1 MERRMGASMMNVTNR
16 KGFNSQSEADLSL
29 ASQIAHAL
37 ARKGVP
43 VDQMAESIERIF
55 DQSGLASREKW
66 WDRNDYRER
75 TIGKAIEG
83 VINRAQVKQ
92 GQVIHA
98 RVENINHKDVRNAE
112 LFAKLYKGRFIFVS
126 ASNKWYSWD
135 GSRWKLCELREEYEA
150 AKQIGIKLLEES
162 NEKLGRGDTSGEQ
175 LKREAISA
183 HTLARIEAMVK
194 LATSIPG
201 MSVAPAEL
209 DADPYLL
216 GVRNGVVDLNAGK
229 LLPADPTMLLTKQC
243 DADFVDDPTCPLW
256 IKFLHEIFQHD
267 KETIRTVQIL
277 LGYTLIGEVLDEL
290 LIICYG
296 FGANGKSVFNNVIT
310 SILKDYAQAAPSS
323 MLKARRSD
331 DSSPRN
337 DLAGIKGARYLSFN
351 ELQAGDRLDEQ
362 VIKAIAGREMISAR
376 FLFGEFFTYKPT
388 FTGWVRTNH
397 RPIITGD
404 EDGIWRRIALIPFNR
419 RFTTEEQDPQLEK
432 KLLAER
438 DGILGWILEGVREY
452 LETGITLSPRIKAEV
467 NAYRKESDV
476 LGEFLE
482 EKTRPAPLKKIEQQ
496 DLYWRYKHWC
506 EINGLKH
513 QSKKSFSQRLK
524 ERGYPEGKSG
534 KNRYYVG
541 LELQEGSVLDQ
552 RANFDIISNA
562 AEVTS

>member
-1 MERRMGASMMNVTNR
+1 MMNMMNR
-16 KGFNSQSEADLSL
+16 KGFSSQSEADLSL
-29 ASQIAHAL
+29 TSQIAHAL

-43 VDQMAESIERIF
+43 VNQMAESIERIF
-55 DQSGLASREKW
+55 DKSGLANREKW
-66 WDRNDYRER
+66 WGRDDYRER
-75 TIGKAIEG
+75 TIEKAIEG
-83 VINRAQVKQ
+83 VRNRAQVTQ
-92 GQVIHA
+92 GQLIHA
-98 RVENINHKDVRNAE
+98 RVENISHKDVRNAE
-112 LFAKLYKGRFIFVS
+112 LFANLYKGRFIFVS
-126 ASNKWYSWD
+126 ASNRWYAWD

-162 NEKLGRGDTSGEQ
+162 NEKLGRGDPSGEQ

-201 MSVAPAEL
+201 MSSAPAEL

-216 GVRNGVVDLNAGK
+216 GVRNGVVDLKAGK

-243 DADFVDDPTCPLW
+243 DADFIDDPKCPLW
-256 IKFLHEIFQHD
+256 TKFLYEIFQRD
-267 KETIRTVQIL
+267 EETIRTVQIL

-310 SILKDYAQAAPSS
+310 SVLGDYAQAAPSS
-323 MLKARRSD
+323 MLKARRND

-337 DLAGIKGARYLSFN
+337 DLAGIKGSRYLSFN

-362 VIKAIAGREMISAR
+362 VIKAIAGREVISAR
-376 FLFGEFFTYKPT
+376 FLFGEFFSFKPT
-388 FTGWVRTNH
+388 FKGWVRTNH

-452 LETGITLSPRIKAEV
+452 LRTGISLSPRVRAEV
-467 NAYRKESDV
+467 SAYRKESDV

-496 DLYWRYKHWC
+496 DLYRRYQLWC
-506 EINGLKH
+506 DSNGLKH

-541 LELQEGSVLDQ
+541 LELSDAFEREYQGV
-552 RANFDIISNA
+552 AFDISTGA
-562 AEVTS
+562 TELS

>member
-1 MERRMGASMMNVTNR
+1 MMNMMNR

-37 ARKGVP
+37 ARKGVL
-43 VDQMAESIERIF
+43 VDQMAESVERIF
-55 DQSGLASREKW
+55 EQSELASREKW
-66 WDRNDYRER
+66 WGRDDYRER
-75 TIGKAIEG
+75 TIEKAIEG
-83 VINRAQVKQ
+83 VRNRTHLKQ
-92 GQVIHA
+92 HQLTFTA
-98 RVENINHKDVRNAE
+98 AENINHKDVRNAE
-112 LFAKLYKGRFIFVS
+112 LFANLYKGRLVFVS

-135 GSRWKLCELREEYEA
+135 GSRWKLCELREQYES
-150 AKQIGIKLLEES
+150 AKRVGIQLLDEA
-162 NEKLGRGDTSGEQ
+162 NERLGRGDPSGEQ
-175 LKREAISA
+175 LKKEAISA

-216 GVRNGVVDLNAGK
+216 GVRNGAVDLKAGK
-229 LLPADPTMLLTKQC
+229 LLSAQPNLLLTKQC
-243 DADFVDDPTCPLW
+243 NADFVDDPTCPLW
-256 IKFLHEIFQHD
+256 MKFLNEVFQYD
-267 KETIRTVQIL
+267 DETIRTVQLL

-296 FGANGKSVFNNVIT
+296 FGANGKSVFNNVV
-310 SILKDYAQAAPSS
+310 SNVLGDYAQAAPSS

-362 VIKAIAGREMISAR
+362 VMKAIAGREAISAR
-376 FLFGEFFTYKPT
+376 FLFGEFFTYSPT
-388 FTGWVRTNH
+388 FTGWIRTNH
-397 RPIITGD
+397 RPIITGGD
-404 EDGIWRRIALIPFNR
+404 DGIWRRLVLIPFNR
-419 RFTTEEQDPQLEK
+419 RFTVAEQDPQLEK

-438 DGILGWILEGVREY
+438 DGILGWMLEGVREY
-452 LETGITLSPRIKAEV
+452 LKTGISLSPRIKAEV

-476 LGEFLE
+476 MGEFLE
-482 EKTRPAPLKKIEQQ
+482 EKTQPAPQGKIEQQ
-496 DLYWRYKHWC
+496 NLYRRYKDWC
-506 EINGLKH
+506 EENGLKH

-524 ERGYPEGKSG
+524 ERGYSEGKSG

-541 LELQEGSVLDQ
+541 LELCEGIVGSIDLT
-552 RANFDIISNA
+552 AFDNNPDPTESNPQ
-562 AEVTS
+562 

>member
-1 MERRMGASMMNVTNR
+1 MGESMMNMTNR

-37 ARKGVP
+37 TRKGVQ

-66 WDRNDYRER
+66 WGRGDYRKR

-83 VINRAQVKQ
+83 VINRTQVRQ
-92 GQVIHA
+92 DQAIYA
-98 RVENINHKDVRNAE
+98 LAENINHKDVRNAE
-112 LFAKLYKGRFIFVS
+112 LFAKLYKGRFIFVP

-135 GSRWKLCELREEYEA
+135 GSRWKLCELREQYEA
-150 AKQIGIKLLEES
+150 AKQVGIQLLEQA
-162 NEKLGRGDTSGEQ
+162 NEKLGRGDPSGEQ
-175 LKREAISA
+175 LKKEAISA

-201 MSVAPAEL
+201 MSVAPAKL

-216 GVRNGVVDLNAGK
+216 GVGNGAVDLKAGK
-229 LLPADPTMLLTKQC
+229 LLPADPTMLLTKHC
-243 DADFVDDPTCPLW
+243 NADFIDDPTCPLW

-267 KETIRTVQIL
+267 EETIRTVQIL

-310 SILKDYAQAAPSS
+310 SVLGDYAQAAPSS
-323 MLKARRSD
+323 MLKARRND

-351 ELQAGDRLDEQ
+351 ELQAGERLDEQ

-376 FLFGEFFTYKPT
+376 FLFGEFFAYKPT

-419 RFTTEEQDPQLEK
+419 RFAAEEQDPQLEK

-452 LETGITLSPRIKAEV
+452 LKTGITLSPRIKAEV

-482 EKTRPAPLKKIEQQ
+482 EKTRPAPLGKIEQQ
-496 DLYWRYKHWC
+496 DLYRRYHYWC
-506 EINGLKH
+506 EENGLKH

-541 LELQEGSVLDQ
+541 LELHECDMARLDL
-552 RANFDIISNA
+552 A
-562 AEVTS
+562 ALGINPGPTELTPQ

>member
-1 MERRMGASMMNVTNR
+1 MMNMTNR
-16 KGFNSQSEADLSL
+16 KDFNSQSEADLSL

-43 VDQMAESIERIF
+43 IDQMAESVERIF
-55 DQSGLASREKW
+55 EQSGLAKREKW
-66 WDRNDYRER
+66 WGRDDYRER

-83 VINRAQVKQ
+83 VINRAQVQ
-92 GQVIHA
+92 QDQAIYA
-98 RVENINHKDVRNAE
+98 LAESINHKDVRNAE
-112 LFAKLYKGRFIFVS
+112 LFAKLYKGKFIFVS
-126 ASNKWYSWD
+126 ASNKWCSWD
-135 GSRWKLCELREEYEA
+135 GSRWKLCEHEQQYEA
-150 AKQIGIKLLEES
+150 AKQVGIQLLVQA
-162 NEKLGRGDTSGEQ
+162 NEKLGRGDPSGEQ
-175 LKREAISA
+175 LKKEAISA

-194 LATSIPG
+194 LTTSIPG

-216 GVRNGVVDLNAGK
+216 GVGNGVVDLKAGK

-243 DADFVDDPTCPLW
+243 NANFIGDPTYPLW
-256 IKFLHEIFQHD
+256 KKFLYEIFQHD
-267 KETIRTVQIL
+267 EETILSVQIL
-277 LGYTLIGEVLDEL
+277 LGYTLIGEVLDEI

-296 FGANGKSVFNNVIT
+296 CGANGKSVFNNVIST
-310 SILKDYAQAAPSS
+310 VLGDYAKAAPSS

-351 ELQAGDRLDEQ
+351 ELQAGERLDEQ
-362 VIKAIAGREMISAR
+362 VIKAIAGRELISAR
-376 FLFGEFFTYKPT
+376 FLFGEFFEYKPT

-404 EDGIWRRIALIPFNR
+404 DDGIWRKICLIPFNR
-419 RFTTEEQDPQLEK
+419 RFTTDEQDPQLEK

-452 LETGITLSPRIKAEV
+452 LKTGVNLSPRIKAEV
-467 NAYRKESDV
+467 NTYREESDV
-476 LGEFLE
+476 LGEFLQ
-482 EKTRPAPLKKIEQQ
+482 EKTRPTPQGKIEQR
-496 DLYWRYKHWC
+496 DLYRRYQYWC
-506 EINGLKH
+506 EENGLKH

-541 LELQEGSVLDQ
+541 LELHEGDAARLDV
-552 RANFDIISNA
+552 ATLGINLGPT
-562 AEVTS
+562 ELTP

>member
-1 MERRMGASMMNVTNR
+1 MMEVINR
-16 KGFNSQSEADLSL
+16 KDFNSQSEADLSL
-29 ASQIAHAL
+29 ASKIAHAL
-37 ARKGVP
+37 ARKGIP
-43 VDQMAESIERIF
+43 VDQLAESIERIF
-55 DQSGLASREKW
+55 DKSGLANREKW
-66 WDRNDYRER
+66 WGRDDYRER

-83 VINRAQVKQ
+83 IINRAQ
-92 GQVIHA
+92 A
-98 RVENINHKDVRNAE
+98 RQDQLLQAPAENINHKDVRNAE
-112 LFAKLYKGRFIFVS
+112 LFAKLYKGKLISVS
-126 ASNKWYSWD
+126 ASKKWYSWD
-135 GSRWKLCELREEYEA
+135 GSCWKPCEHGEEYES
-150 AKQIGIKLLEES
+150 AKQVGIQLLEEA
-162 NEKLGRGDTSGEQ
+162 NERLGRGDPSGEY

-183 HTLARIEAMVK
+183 HTVARIEAMIK
-194 LATSIPG
+194 LATSISG

-216 GVRNGVVDLNAGK
+216 GVRNGVVDLKAGK

-243 DADFVDDPTCPLW
+243 NAEFVYDPTCPLW
-256 IKFLHEIFQHD
+256 IKFLHDVFQHD
-267 KETIRTVQIL
+267 VETIRSVQIL

-290 LIICYG
+290 LVICYG

-310 SILKDYAQAAPSS
+310 SVLGDYAQAAPSS
-323 MLKARRSD
+323 ILKARRSD

-337 DLAGIKGARYLSFN
+337 DLAGMKGARYLSLN

-376 FLFGEFFTYKPT
+376 FLYGEFFAFKPT

-404 EDGIWRRIALIPFNR
+404 DDGIWRRLVLISFNR
-419 RFTTEEQDPQLEK
+419 RFSADEQDPQLEK

-452 LETGITLSPRIKAEV
+452 LKTGITLSPRMKAEV

-482 EKTRPAPLKKIEQQ
+482 EKTQPAALGKIEQQ
-496 DLYWRYKHWC
+496 DLYRRYQLWC
-506 EINGLKH
+506 EYNGLKH

-524 ERGYPEGKSG
+524 ERGYSEGKSG

-541 LELQEGSVLDQ
+541 LELHEGD
-552 RANFDIISNA
+552 A
-562 AEVTS
+562 ARIDLAALGINPGLTESTP

>member
-1 MERRMGASMMNVTNR
+1 MGASMMNMTNKR
-16 KGFNSQSEADLSL
+16 GFNSQSEADLSL

-37 ARKGVP
+37 ARKGVQ
-43 VDQMAESIERIF
+43 VDQMTESIERIF

-66 WDRNDYRER
+66 WGRDDYRER

-83 VINRAQVKQ
+83 VINRAKVPQDKV
-92 GQVIHA
+92 VHTP
-98 RVENINHKDVRNAE
+98 VENINHKDVRNAE
-112 LFAKLYKGRFIFVS
+112 LFAKLYKGRCIFVP

-150 AKQIGIKLLEES
+150 AKQVGTQLLQDA
-162 NEKLGRGDTSGEQ
+162 NERLGRGDPSGEQ
-175 LKREAISA
+175 LKKEAISA

-216 GVRNGVVDLNAGK
+216 GVRNGAVDLKAGK

-243 DADFVDDPTCPLW
+243 NAEFIDDPTCPLW

-267 KETIRTVQIL
+267 EETIRTVQIL
-277 LGYTLIGEVLDEL
+277 LGYTLIGEVLDEI

-296 FGANGKSVFNNVIT
+296 FGANGKSVFNNVIST
-310 SILKDYAQAAPSS
+310 VLGDYAQAAPSS
-323 MLKARRSD
+323 MLKARKSD

-376 FLFGEFFTYKPT
+376 FLFGEFFAYKPT

-419 RFTTEEQDPQLEK
+419 RFTADEQDPQLEK

-438 DGILGWILEGVREY
+438 DGILGWILEGVRDY
-452 LETGITLSPRIKAEV
+452 LKTGITLSPKIKAEV
-467 NAYRKESDV
+467 NSYRKESDV

-496 DLYWRYKHWC
+496 DLYRRYQCWC
-506 EINGLKH
+506 ELNGLKH

-541 LELQEGSVLDQ
+541 LELHEEDAARLDL
-552 RANFDIISNA
+552 A
-562 AEVTS
+562 ALGINLGPSELTPQ